1 MTHSDGLGRQD
12 VARCWA
18 GFASFGAGL
27 VHVAVVREHFS
38 EYWLFGVFFT
48 VLGLAQIAW
57 ALGAFARP
65 TVPLPRLTG
74 IITLGVIAL
83 WLVARTTGLPIG
95 PEPWTAE
102 AFGRADVLCAV
113 LEVALLLCLVVAT
126 RPAPQ
131 PTVDRRASAGAPARF
146 VALMMVG
153 AFAVAGLAT
162 PAMAATESGEHAHGH
177 FGAVEHGDHTP

>member
-1 MTHSDGLGRQD
+1 MTHSGGFGRQD

-27 VHVAVVREHFS
+27 VHLAVVREHFS

-65 TVPLPRLTG
+65 TVPLPQLTG
-74 IITLGVIAL
+74 VVTFGVLVL
-83 WLVARTTGLPIG
+83 WVVARTTGLPIG

-113 LEVALLLCLVVAT
+113 LEIALLACLLVAT
-126 RPAPQ
+126 REVRRPEDRAEVSPA
-131 PTVDRRASAGAPARF
+131 APARF
-146 VALMMVG
+146 VGLVIAGAL
-153 AFAVAGLAT
+153 AVSALAT
-162 PAMAATESGEHAHGH
+162 PAMAATETGEHAHAHFSEGEGGH
-177 FGAVEHGDHTP
+177 GH